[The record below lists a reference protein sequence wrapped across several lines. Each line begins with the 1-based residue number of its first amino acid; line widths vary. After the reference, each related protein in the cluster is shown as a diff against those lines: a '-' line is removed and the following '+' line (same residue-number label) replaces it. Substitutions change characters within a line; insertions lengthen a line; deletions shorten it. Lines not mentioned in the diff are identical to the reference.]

1 MNKLTNKSKISG
13 GIKFLIIV
21 LIFYLIVAL
30 FNFSITKNAFLNFLT
45 MFIKI
50 IPILGIVFIIMILVN
65 LFFTKRKIAKHLGK
79 DSGVKGWIYAIV
91 SGILVSG
98 PPYILFPLLG
108 ELRRGGMKSSLAAVF
123 LYNRNVKIPFLPV
136 MVYYFGLSFTIIL
149 SLYIIIFSVLN
160 GKIIGRLTKDRF

>member
-1 MNKLTNKSKISG
+1 MHKLIVRNKING

-21 LIFYLIVAL
+21 LILYLVISL
-30 FNFSITKNAFLNFLT
+30 FNFSMAKNAFLNFLT

-50 IPILGIVFIIMILVN
+50 IPILCIVFIIMILVN
-65 LFFTKRKIAKHLGK
+65 LFFTKQRVAKHLGK
-79 DSGVKGWIYAIV
+79 DSGIIGWLYAII

-108 ELRRGGMKSSLAAVF
+108 DLKKGGMKNSLVAVF

-136 MVYYFGLSFTIIL
+136 MVYYFGLNFTIIL
-149 SLYIIIFSVLN
+149 SLYIVIFSILN
-160 GKIIGRLTKDRF
+160 GKIIGRLVKDKS